1 MISGKIFM
9 GLALAVAMVLPAAA
23 QQSEV
28 LFQHKH
34 WKVELVGWDDGTVGC
49 VASVEAPGESFS
61 IWTFA
66 DQSVQLQ
73 FYSTQ
78 WQFGTTGDT
87 ADLQVQIDK
96 KPLWNLTNANL
107 NQNSVLFTL
116 PDSDAGVNFI
126 MEVAKGNRLY
136 LRSADGS
143 PVQDYSLAG
152 SKASIEALIQCGDVI
167 TQKNPGNPF
176 N

>member
-1 MISGKIFM
+1 MISSKIFA
-9 GLALAVAMVLPAAA
+9 GLALMAGLVAPAAA

-34 WKVELVGWDDGTVGC
+34 WKVELVGWDDGTIGC
-49 VASVEAPGESFS
+49 VASVEAPGEIFS

-78 WQFGTTGDT
+78 WQFNSGET
-87 ADLQVQIDK
+87 ADLQVQVDK
-96 KPLWNLTNANL
+96 RPLWNLTNANL

-116 PDSDAGVNFI
+116 PDSDDGVDFI

-136 LRSADGS
+136 LRTGDGS
-143 PVQDYSLAG
+143 PVQDYSLSG
-152 SKASIEALIQCGDVI
+152 SRASIEALVECGSTV
-167 TQKNPGNPF
+167 TQQNPGNPF